1 MASMA
6 MAQPQQN
13 IFAQRALGGPI
24 SNAMPMRPGMPGMPV
39 VGQMPG
45 MSNLAMRT
53 GPGMTMQPGA
63 GGPIAAPMPGRPVM
77 QPGQMP
83 NVNAPGMPQPG
94 GFAQP
99 QNFMR
104 QRMMGAM

>member
-24 SNAMPMRPGMPGMPV
+24 SNAMPVQPGMPGQPITT
-39 VGQMPG
+39 PA
-45 MSNLAMRT
+45 NLAMR
-53 GPGMTMQPGA
+53 GGPIQGNPGMPMQPGG

-83 NVNAPGMPQPG
+83 QPG
-94 GFAQP
+94 GFTQP
-99 QNFMR
+99 PMAQNFMR

>member
-1 MASMA
+1 

-24 SNAMPMRPGMPGMPV
+24 SNAMPIQPGMPGQAPA
-39 VGQMPG
+39 PG
-45 MSNLAMRT
+45 MSNLALRT
-53 GPGMTMQPGA
+53 GPGMPMQPGG

-77 QPGQMP
+77 QPGQTP

-94 GFAQP
+94 GLAQP
-99 QNFMR
+99 PMAQNFMR